1 MRIFAAFS
9 ILVLLSSCVVVNS
22 RSVSGEGNNPPVPVS
37 TATLTAESASGRI
50 VEVGAEYGNLE
61 TSLVAADLIHLGLAK
76 GKTFTAVCNGN
87 EISVVLGD
95 TYSDV
100 PEGDWIAFINW
111 EGKLRLARNL
121 RNASEALSA
130 TVGDAVTISR

>member
-1 MRIFAAFS
+1 MRILAALS
-9 ILVLLSSCVVVNS
+9 ILALLSSCVFVNS
-22 RSVSGEGNNPPVPVS
+22 GSVSGGGSNPPVPVS

-50 VEVGAEYGNLE
+50 AQVGEEYGNLE
-61 TSLVAADLIHLGLAK
+61 TSLVASDLVHLGLAK
-76 GKTFTAVCNGN
+76 GDTFTAVCNGN

-130 TVGDAVTISR
+130 TAGDAVTISR